1 MDTDDLPQ
9 TFPVIAGDD
18 NPASTVSDE
27 QTVNDEQSLLHEESD
42 RSDRIIRPTRCKG
55 CTVIVEP
62 LLFLFMLSQ
71 FPLLIILPQYIMRR
85 EWERLMGNASYPAST
100 NACSLQPNITH
111 DIRGNLTTVAAAA
124 SIFGLKS
131 TLCAVIP
138 AIISVMFLGPYS
150 DRVGRKY
157 AIIIPIIGQLFTTL
171 NITANVY
178 FHLPL
183 DLLLV
188 GAFVY
193 GLCGYWTTLF
203 MGVIS
208 YITDITPKVRQT
220 HSSYRDPCST

>member
-1 MDTDDLPQ
+1 MDTNDLPQ
-9 TFPVIAGDD
+9 TFPVIAGYDD
-18 NPASTVSDE
+18 PASPVS
-27 QTVNDEQSLLHEESD
+27 DEQSLLDRESD
-42 RSDRIIRPTRCKG
+42 QSDRIIRPTRCKG

-71 FPLLIILPQYIMRR
+71 FPLSILLPQYYQRR
-85 EWERLMGNASYPAST
+85 EWERLMGNASYPASA
-100 NACSLQPNITH
+100 NACSLLPNVTH
-111 DIRGNLTTVAAAA
+111 DHIQGNLTAAAAAA
-124 SIFGLKS
+124 SLFGLKS
-131 TLCAVIP
+131 TLCAALP

-157 AIIIPIIGQLFTTL
+157 AIIPPIIGQLFMTL
-171 NITANVY
+171 NIVANVY

-193 GLCGYWTTLF
+193 GLCGYWVTVF

-208 YITDITPKVRQT
+208 YITDITPKVR
-220 HSSYRDPCST
+220 